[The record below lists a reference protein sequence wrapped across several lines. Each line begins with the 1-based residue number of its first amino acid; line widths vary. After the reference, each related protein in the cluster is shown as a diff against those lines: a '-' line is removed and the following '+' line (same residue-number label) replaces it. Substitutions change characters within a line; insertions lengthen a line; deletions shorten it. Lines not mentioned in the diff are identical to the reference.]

1 MTRPEPW
8 YIYAILYFIIVILIV
23 ILVKVAIINPRDVVE
38 KEKYYK
44 QESRLRMKNIKE
56 AEILWN
62 KKYGHFTG
70 NLDSLINFVKT
81 DPMVDSVM
89 KSSESLSGKPANPFA
104 PLTSGKFIPDSLDS
118 TPKSHHQYV
127 LLIDTLVSAD
137 TIYGRNN
144 QIKRID
150 SSLVIGNRYYLE
162 DPDGYG
168 SIGSL
173 QSDELKNT
181 ASWGIKII

>member
-1 MTRPEPW
+1 MTKSEPW
-8 YIYAILYFIIVILIV
+8 YIHFILYFVIAILIV
-23 ILVKVAIINPRDVVE
+23 ILIKVAIIDPKDQVE

-44 QESRLRMKNIKE
+44 QESHLRMKNIKE

-62 KKYGHFTG
+62 KKHGHFTG
-70 NLDSLINFVKT
+70 NLDSLINFIKT
-81 DPMVDSVM
+81 DPMVDSVINAYD
-89 KSSESLSGKPANPFA
+89 SLSRRSANPFVD
-104 PLTSGKFIPDSLDS
+104 LTTGQFTPDSLYW
-118 TPKSHHQYV
+118 TPKSHSPYV
-127 LLIDTLVSAD
+127 LQVDTSVSAD

-168 SIGSL
+168 SVGSL
-173 QSDELKNT
+173 ESDALKNT
-181 ASWGIKII
+181 ASWE

>member
-1 MTRPEPW
+1 MTKPEPW
-8 YIYAILYFIIVILIV
+8 YIHAILYAIIVILVV
-23 ILVKVAIINPRDVVE
+23 ILVKVAIIDPKDVVE

-44 QESRLRMKNIKE
+44 QESHLRMKNIKQ

-70 NLDSLINFVKT
+70 NLDSLIYFIKT

-89 KSSESLSGKPANPFA
+89 NAFDSLSRRPANPFV
-104 PLTSGKFIPDSLDS
+104 PLTSGKFTPDSLFR
-118 TPKSHHQYV
+118 TPKSHSPYILEV
-127 LLIDTLVSAD
+127 DTSVSAD
-137 TIYGRNN
+137 TIMGRNN
-144 QIKRID
+144 KITRID
-150 SSLVIGNRYYLE
+150 STIVIGNRYYLE

-173 QSDELKNT
+173 ESDALKNT
-181 ASWGIKII
+181 ASWE

>member
-1 MTRPEPW
+1 MTKPEPW
-8 YIYAILYFIIVILIV
+8 YLHAILYFIIVVLVV
-23 ILVKVAIINPRDVVE
+23 ILVKVAIIDPKDAVE

-44 QESRLRMKNIKE
+44 QESHLRMKNIKE

-62 KKYGHFTG
+62 KKYGQYTA

-89 KSSESLSGKPANPFA
+89 NAFDSLSRRPANPFV
-104 PLTSGKFIPDSLDS
+104 PLTSGQFTPDSLFK
-118 TPKSHHQYV
+118 TPKSHSPYV
-127 LLIDTLVSAD
+127 LQVDTSVSAD

-144 QIKRID
+144 QVKRID
-150 SSLVIGNRYYLE
+150 STQVIGSRYYLN

-168 SIGSL
+168 SVGSL
-173 QSDELKNT
+173 ESDALKNT
-181 ASWGIKII
+181 ASWE

>member
-1 MTRPEPW
+1 MTKPEPW
-8 YIYAILYFIIVILIV
+8 YIHAILYFVIVVLVV
-23 ILVKVAIINPRDVVE
+23 ILVKVAIIDPKDAVE

-44 QESRLRMKNIKE
+44 QESHLRMKNIKE

-62 KKYGHFTG
+62 KKYGHYTG

-89 KSSESLSGKPANPFA
+89 NAFDSLSRRPANPFV
-104 PLTSGKFIPDSLDS
+104 PLTSGQFTPDSLYR
-118 TPKSHHQYV
+118 TPRSNSLYV
-127 LLIDTLVSAD
+127 LQIDTSVTAD
-137 TIYGRNN
+137 TIYGRKNE
-144 QIKRID
+144 IKRID
-150 SSLVIGNRYYLE
+150 SSQVVGTRYFLN

-173 QSDELKNT
+173 ESDALKNT
-181 ASWGIKII
+181 ASWE

>member
-1 MTRPEPW
+1 MTKPEPW
-8 YIYAILYFIIVILIV
+8 YIHAILYFVIVVLVV
-23 ILVKVAIINPRDVVE
+23 ILVKVAIIDPKDVVE
-38 KEKYYK
+38 KERYYK
-44 QESRLRMKNIKE
+44 KESHLRMKNIKE

-81 DPMVDSVM
+81 DSMVDSVM
-89 KSSESLSGKPANPFA
+89 NAFDSLSRRPANPFV
-104 PLTSGKFIPDSLDS
+104 PLTSGQFTPDSLYK
-118 TPKSHHQYV
+118 TPKTHSAYV
-127 LLIDTLVSAD
+127 LQVDTSVSAD
-137 TIYGRNN
+137 TVYGRNN

-168 SIGSL
+168 SVGSL
-173 QSDELKNT
+173 ESDALKNT
-181 ASWGIKII
+181 ASWE

>member
-1 MTRPEPW
+1 MTKPEPW
-8 YIYAILYFIIVILIV
+8 YIHAILYFVIVVLVI
-23 ILVKVAIINPRDVVE
+23 ILVKVAIIDPKDIVE

-44 QESRLRMKNIKE
+44 QESHLRMKNIKE

-62 KKYGHFTG
+62 KKYGHYTG

-81 DPMVDSVM
+81 DSMVDSVM
-89 KSSESLSGKPANPFA
+89 NAFDSLSRRPANPFV
-104 PLTSGKFIPDSLDS
+104 PLTSGKFTPDSLYR
-118 TPKSHHQYV
+118 TPKTHSPYILQV
-127 LLIDTLVSAD
+127 DTAVTAD

-150 SSLVIGNRYYLE
+150 SSMTIGNRYYLE

-173 QSDELKNT
+173 ESDALKNT
-181 ASWGIKII
+181 ASWE

>member
-1 MTRPEPW
+1 MTKPEPW
-8 YIYAILYFIIVILIV
+8 YIHAVLYFIIAILVV
-23 ILVKVAIINPRDVVE
+23 ILVKVAIIDPKDVVE
-38 KEKYYK
+38 NEKYYK
-44 QESRLRMKNIKE
+44 QESHLRMKNIKE

-62 KKYGHFTG
+62 KKHGRFTG
-70 NLDSLINFVKT
+70 NLDSLITFIKT

-89 KSSESLSGKPANPFA
+89 NAFDSLSRRPANPFV
-104 PLTSGKFIPDSLDS
+104 PLTSGQFTPDSLFR
-118 TPKSHHQYV
+118 TPKTHSPYV
-127 LLIDTLVSAD
+127 LQIDTSVSAD

-168 SIGSL
+168 SVGSL
-173 QSDELKNT
+173 ESDALKNT
-181 ASWGIKII
+181 ASWE